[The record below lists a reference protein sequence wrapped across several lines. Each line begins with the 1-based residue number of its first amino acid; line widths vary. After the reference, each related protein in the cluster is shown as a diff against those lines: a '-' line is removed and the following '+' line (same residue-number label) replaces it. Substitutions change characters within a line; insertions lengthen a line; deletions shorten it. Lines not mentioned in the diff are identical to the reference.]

1 MSKQRHPCTQLRVFT
16 RPTNLLGFLE
26 GMAKRQFEREDSP
39 YSKRQKI
46 SPNGHDV
53 TVQVPPKE
61 IHSWKDLQQ
70 LLAFDQQGGAGARQ
84 NIQDFKKFLD
94 ATAYSEDAG
103 VKASNR
109 SLLQEYLGQQRL
121 QASNGLADLVRSW
134 SFAAQSND
142 ERLFSA
148 IAAVLALFLKTTSFH
163 LEFREHG
170 NQLCRNLLEEDSSR
184 LFERGLSASRAKEHV
199 ISPCLR
205 LLTEVVAYDGG
216 AAAKLV
222 WHRRDV
228 AFHRLET
235 LLMIRKERFDNQKQ
249 SSRKPSVRDNA
260 LRYLFANLKLQNP
273 MAKAGILTLA
283 HGKLARA
290 IFQGLREDSP
300 AILNELLSVFKKYII
315 ADADLPRN
323 VKRGIFR
330 DETLARIAA
339 LYHYEEDLDHTEPQL
354 SVRQNAHSLLLA
366 LCASP
371 DSGLL
376 DTTRASQSHGIDP
389 ADLGPDGVAHLND
402 IPDSGLSSA
411 ALLHCSRTLLNFLQG
426 LRPYANILEEQLI
439 LAVFKAAPDALVDYF
454 KKKRSFSF
462 EPKLTATW
470 IGFSKFLISVIML
483 PLPMEY
489 IHLLKSQSRDANTP
503 VNHIM
508 EYTLPSP
515 LSQKVLTR
523 CLNQSVDIVTF
534 FAVRIMLVAF
544 QKLESLVNLLSSQ
557 CKSDNPA
564 PETPVALL
572 IDQFRMKCPEVRHVI
587 AGFRSTPKEK
597 SILREG
603 FSRLLSY
610 YFRLIPQTALEER
623 FDISLALSTALSDYE
638 ISSDK
643 KMHTLEFRNLLNIA
657 RRSPNMHW
665 WHKAGVHQPFLSILS
680 DC

>member
-1 MSKQRHPCTQLRVFT
+1 
-16 RPTNLLGFLE
+16 
-26 GMAKRQFEREDSP
+26 MAKRQSEREDSP

-46 SPNGHDV
+46 SQNGHNV
-53 TVQVPPKE
+53 SVQAPPKE

-70 LLAFDQQGGAGARQ
+70 LLAFDQQSGSQARQ
-84 NIQDFKKFLD
+84 NIQEFKNFLD
-94 ATAYSEDAG
+94 ATAYAEDAG

-121 QASNGLADLVRSW
+121 QASNGLADVVRSW

-148 IAAVLALFLKTTSFH
+148 IAAVLALFLKITSFH

-170 NQLCRNLLEEDSSR
+170 NQLCRNLLEEDSFR
-184 LFERGLSASRAKEHV
+184 LFERGLSANRAKEHV

-205 LLTEVVAYDGG
+205 LLTEIVAYDGG

-222 WHRRDV
+222 WHRRDI
-228 AFHRLET
+228 AFLRLET
-235 LLMIRKERFDNQKQ
+235 LLVMRKEKFDNKKQ

-273 MAKAGILTLA
+273 MAKAGILALA
-283 HGKLARA
+283 HGKVARA

-315 ADADLPRN
+315 ADVDLPRN

-339 LYHYEEDLDHTEPQL
+339 LYHYEEDSDQTEPQL
-354 SVRQNAHSLLLA
+354 SVQQNAHSLLLA

-371 DSGLL
+371 NSGLL
-376 DTTRASQSHGIDP
+376 DTMRASQSHGIDP
-389 ADLGPDGVAHLND
+389 ADLGPDRVAHLND
-402 IPDSGLSSA
+402 IHDSGLSSA
-411 ALLHCSRTLLNFLQG
+411 ALLQCSRTLSNFLQG

-439 LAVFKAAPDALVDYF
+439 LAVFKACPDALVDYF
-454 KKKRSFSF
+454 KKKKSFSF

-470 IGFSKFLISVIML
+470 IGFSKFLMSVMML
-483 PLPMEY
+483 PLPTEY
-489 IHLLKSQSRDANTP
+489 IQLLKSQSRDASVP
-503 VNHIM
+503 VNIVI

-515 LSQKVLTR
+515 LSQKTLTR

-534 FAVRIMLVAF
+534 FAVRIMLIAF

-557 CKSDNPA
+557 CKSGNPA
-564 PETPVALL
+564 PETPAALL

-587 AGFRSTPKEK
+587 AGFRSTSKGK
-597 SILREG
+597 SLLREG

-610 YFRLIPQTALEER
+610 YYRLIPQTALEER
-623 FDISLALSTALSDYE
+623 FDISVALSTALSDYE
-638 ISSDK
+638 ISSENNT
-643 KMHTLEFRNLLNIA
+643 HTLELRNLLNVA
-657 RRSPNMHW
+657 RRSPNMQW
-665 WHKAGVHQPFLSILS
+665 WHKAGVHQTFISVQV